1 MYLLRFVS
9 IFALALLLILPGFTS
24 GSLARTEKAR
34 DARIFIVSDRAT
46 LKLDGAG
53 GKKGLQVLEGNSEDG
68 LDSDQESKTM
78 TPYGQAA
85 EGSADSASLS
95 GRTFG
100 NIDFMEGKLKSAFFS
115 DNGHDKLTWLA
126 TRDDESFKTTD
137 LDSFLRACRGKKVV
151 LFVHGCCVSFK
162 EMERQARD
170 LDLGLKGAKGDDV
183 VLLAYDWATPAWFY
197 PGSLKNMET
206 TQVRFNHFMEALTSK
221 LEPGSLCVVMH
232 SLGANLMVRYL
243 TGPQFGASQRSN
255 PMGLAGLAGL
265 GQKTFHTLIFSRPD
279 MSLESFRPHLA
290 EVAATAEN
298 SIILA
303 AENDININL
312 SGFVRSLGGKT
323 FGSFRLGQMH
333 NARELFPQM
342 SVMDVG
348 SLKLGHKIPY
358 QLIGNLLGNL

>member
-1 MYLLRFVS
+1 VYLLRFVT
-9 IFALALLLILPGFTS
+9 IFALALLLILPGFS
-24 GSLARTEKAR
+24 AVSFARSEKPK
-34 DARIFIVSDRAT
+34 DEHIYIVSDRAT
-46 LKLDGAG
+46 LKLDGTG
-53 GKKGLQVLEGNSEDG
+53 NKTGNMQDLQVREGVSEDA
-68 LDSDQESKTM
+68 LESDQESKTL
-78 TPYGQAA
+78 TPYGQAT

-95 GRTFG
+95 GRPFS
-100 NIDFMEGKLKSAFFS
+100 NSDFMEGKLKSAFFS

-126 TRDDESFKTTD
+126 TRDDESFRTTD
-137 LDSFLRACRGKKVV
+137 LDSFLKACRGKKVV

-170 LDLGLKGAKGDDV
+170 LDLGLKGSMGDDV

-206 TQVRFNHFMEALTSK
+206 TQVRFNHFMEALSSK

-243 TGPQFGASQRSN
+243 TGPQFGAIEKTV
-255 PMGLAGLAGL
+255 PA
-265 GQKTFHTLIFSRPD
+265 GQKMFHTLIFSRPD

>member
-1 MYLLRFVS
+1 M
-9 IFALALLLILPGFTS
+9 
-24 GSLARTEKAR
+24 
-34 DARIFIVSDRAT
+34 SDRAT
-46 LKLDGAG
+46 LKLEGAG
-53 GKKGLQVLEGNSEDG
+53 SKSSKDDLKVLEGSRSEEP
-68 LDSDQESKTM
+68 LESDQESKTL
-78 TPYGQAA
+78 TPYGQAT

-95 GRTFG
+95 GRPFG
-100 NIDFMEGKLKSAFFS
+100 NSDFMEGKLRSAFFS

-137 LDSFLRACRGKKVV
+137 LDTFLKASRGKKVV

-162 EMERQARD
+162 EMEKQARD
-170 LDLGLKGAKGDDV
+170 LDLGLKGAMGDDV

-206 TQVRFNHFMEALTSK
+206 TQVRFNHFMDALTSK

-243 TGPQFGASQRSN
+243 TGPQFGAMQKTASAS
-255 PMGLAGLAGL
+255 
-265 GQKTFHTLIFSRPD
+265 QKTFHTLIFSRPD